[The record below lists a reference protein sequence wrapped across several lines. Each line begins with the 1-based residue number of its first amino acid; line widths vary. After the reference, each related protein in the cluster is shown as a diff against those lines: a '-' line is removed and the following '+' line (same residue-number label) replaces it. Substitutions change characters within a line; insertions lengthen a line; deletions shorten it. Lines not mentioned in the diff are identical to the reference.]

1 MAEEKNFQQN
11 AQEQFEKAMNTP
23 DSTNELDP
31 QDIEKNKVMAV
42 LAYCGILVLIPL
54 MAAKESKF
62 ARFHCNQG
70 IVLLVIELVLS
81 VAGWYFPAGIAWII
95 NLVNIAVGILAILG
109 IINAIK
115 GRAKELPLVG
125 GLKVIS
131 GV

>member
-23 DSTNELDP
+23 DSTNNLDP
-31 QDIEKNKVMAV
+31 QDIEKNKVMGV

-54 MAAKESKF
+54 LAAKESKF

-70 IVLLVIELVLS
+70 IVLLIIELILS
-81 VAGWYFPAGIAWII
+81 VAGWYFPEGIAWIM
-95 NLVNIAVGILAILG
+95 NLVNIAVGILAIIG

>member
-70 IVLLVIELVLS
+70 IVLLIIELILS
-81 VAGWYFPAGIAWII
+81 VAGWYFPEGIAWIM
-95 NLVNIAVGILAILG
+95 NLVNIAVGILAIIG